1 MPTMHVMESAMAR
14 LFEVADL
21 ASGDRSDNE
30 ARIRALCSNAWLGNE
45 TSLCRVLGRYK
56 MFVDTGDVGL
66 STHLLLDGY
75 WEMWTTE
82 AMQRLV
88 KPGMTVVDVGANLG
102 YFTLL
107 LGELVGPTGQVH
119 AFEPNPAMVSRL
131 RHSVAVNGFADRT
144 RIHAVAL
151 AAEAGQ
157 AGLIVPPGEP
167 KNGHLAR
174 VPADG
179 ITVMLQRLDRLE
191 IMPNFVKIDVE
202 GSEELVWRGMAGIL
216 AARQPLTVFIEFV
229 LDRYADPALFLDEML
244 RHGFRLSRLDP
255 DLGPLQITREAVLA
269 ASPSADQI
277 LVLAR

>member
-1 MPTMHVMESAMAR
+1 MPTMHVMESDMAR

-21 ASGDRSDNE
+21 ASGNRSDNE
-30 ARIRALCSNAWLGNE
+30 ARIRDLCFNAWLGNA

-56 MFVDTGDVGL
+56 MFIDTDDVGL

-88 KPGMTVVDVGANLG
+88 KPGLTVVDVGANLG

-107 LGELVGPTGQVH
+107 LGELVGPTGEVH

-131 RHSVAVNGFADRT
+131 RRSVAVNGFADRT

-151 AAEAGQ
+151 AADAGQ
-157 AGLIVPPGEP
+157 AGFTVPPGEP
-167 KNGHLAR
+167 KNGHLTT
-174 VPADG
+174 VPGDG
-179 ITVMLQRLDRLE
+179 IPVTLQRLDSLE
-191 IMPNFVKIDVE
+191 ILPDFIKIDVE

-216 AARQPLTVFIEFV
+216 AARRPLTILIEFV
-229 LDRYADPALFLDEML
+229 LDRYADPALFLDEIL

-255 DLGPLQITREAVLA
+255 DLGVLQVTCEAVLA
-269 ASPSADQI
+269 ANPTADQI
-277 LVLAR
+277 LVLVR